1 MINQN
6 NYCIGIVPS
15 NSYIERIIDFKS
27 QLLNKHKIKFN
38 NNNLPF
44 VKLIEP
50 FNWDETKEFLLVDS
64 LKKYSSQSFSF
75 ELEFSSFEMISNDFL
90 LKISE
95 KDTISNFQ
103 RSLKYYLEIHNKIV
117 FENYSHDNFEPKIV
131 PYIDID
137 NTRKLNKIWTD
148 LKGNS
153 FNVHFTA
160 SKITLFAWNSN
171 NWSIVKEFELE

>member
-1 MINQN
+1 MIDQN

-15 NSYIERIIDFKS
+15 NSCIERIINFKS

-95 KDTISNFQ
+95 KETISNFQ

-131 PYIDID
+131 LDIDID
-137 NTRKLNKIWTD
+137 NTRKLNKIWND
-148 LKGNS
+148 LKENS
-153 FNVHFTA
+153 FNIHFIA
-160 SKITLFAWNSN
+160 NKITLFNCKSN
-171 NWSIVKEFELE
+171 NWDIVKEFELE